1 MSQFSMDSL
10 LDRYPHE
17 LSIGQR
23 QRAVF
28 LKTISHKPKIVFI
41 DEPTSSLDPEHG
53 KILFESI
60 VSLSRQLDMC
70 ALVVTHDL
78 LLVKNFNLK
87 SLSYA
92 KIDANEG
99 QFVISYDS
107 VSSGDNHD
115 L

>member
-1 MSQFSMDSL
+1 
-10 LDRYPHE
+10 
-17 LSIGQR
+17 
-23 QRAVF
+23 
-28 LKTISHKPKIVFI
+28 
-41 DEPTSSLDPEHG
+41 
-53 KILFESI
+53 
-60 VSLSRQLDMC
+60 MC

-78 LLVKNFNLK
+78 LLVKDFNLK

-107 VSSGDNHD
+107 LSSGDNHD